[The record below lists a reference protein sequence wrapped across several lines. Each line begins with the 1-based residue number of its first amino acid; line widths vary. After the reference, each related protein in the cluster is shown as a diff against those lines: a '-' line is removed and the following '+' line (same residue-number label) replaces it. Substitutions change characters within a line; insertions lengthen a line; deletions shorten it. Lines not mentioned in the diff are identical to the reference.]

1 MPHIII
7 PVIQGTCT
15 VFGTVTLC
23 FRKKKCTFWC
33 NKILKVTF
41 IKRSLRLKV

>member
-23 FRKKKCTFWC
+23 FRKNSVHFGV
-33 NKILKVTF
+33 IRF
-41 IKRSLRLKV
+41 